1 MTNQPHCNPAL
12 QVIQRVNHTILQI
25 RTDRKKLLKE
35 IGEIIVEERGYE
47 MLWIGEFRHGDLYP
61 SISCGNPGGQPQ
73 QLQTWIT
80 QAPFNPTAAKKAV
93 EQKQAVV
100 SQYESKGNVGA
111 RWFNAAVPI
120 FVHDEV
126 SAILNACTFTPQAF
140 DPQEILLLEELAV
153 DIGFALESMDL
164 ETRRREAEDALRIS
178 EGRFKRL
185 AENALV
191 GIVLIQGE
199 LVRYANPAL
208 AQMFGYE
215 TPEAMIDQLDLA
227 RLIAPE
233 HRQGLVEAV
242 QQIQRGNQR
251 AVRDIFKGLRRDGS
265 SFDVEAHAARTI
277 HARRPAVIATVMD
290 VTEREHSR
298 QQLEALSEAG
308 LAMSQ
313 VRTPEEALQKAVQ
326 LALRIVPGD
335 AANIYLLKESWLQ
348 RAAEAGYPHDAQNP
362 RPRPRLS
369 LDTTFHHMLETR
381 APLLINDTAHSALW
395 TPNPNKNI
403 VSAYLAMPLI
413 VRGEVI
419 GFLNIDSW
427 ETDRFAEED
436 AQHLQ
441 RFADY
446 VAATIEHLRLIAS
459 LEEER
464 QRLSMLN
471 RLSQS
476 LSETLLLEEV
486 AARALEHLGVI
497 LHASQGIISQWD
509 PEKAQLSVISG
520 QGITPEAIVKLN
532 AGLHD
537 GDDTGLA
544 NWVARQRESALLP
557 DVHQDPRWIS
567 VPGVDEWVA
576 SALNVPLEV
585 HGELIG
591 VLSLLSGEPAAF
603 SEEDRR
609 LVEFLSVPVALALQN
624 ARFYQAA
631 AHQAQLMAEALQ
643 RQEELDRIKDELIQN
658 ISHELRTPL
667 GLVMGY
673 AVMLQDGTL
682 GPIAPEQE
690 EAIDIITRRSKMLR
704 TLVENIT
711 LLWQLDREK
720 DERTDFEFLD
730 LTALVDTV
738 VQEFQ
743 NQAKAQGITV
753 RGVTPGIPVIIHGIP
768 LQIHRVLDNL
778 IGNAF
783 KFTPQGEK
791 IEVSL
796 EIRGEQA
803 ALMVSDTGI
812 GVPPEKLE
820 KIFERFYQVDGS
832 AKRRYGGTGLGL
844 ALVRAIV
851 EAHGGR
857 VFGESP
863 ISADPEH
870 PGLRVTALLPVSNA
884 ERGAS

>member
-1 MTNQPHCNPAL
+1 MTNQPSHCNPAL
-12 QVIQRVNHTILQI
+12 QVIQRANHAILQI

-35 IGEIIVEERGYE
+35 IGDLIIEERGYE

-61 SISCGNPGGQPQ
+61 SISCGNPTGQPQ
-73 QLQTWIT
+73 KLQTWIA
-80 QAPFNPTAAKKAV
+80 QAPFNSAAARQAV
-93 EQKQAVV
+93 EQKRAIV
-100 SQYESKGNVGA
+100 SRQEGKGGTTP
-111 RWFNAAVPI
+111 WITAAVPI

-126 SAILNACTFTPQAF
+126 SAILNACTFNPQAF
-140 DPQEILLLEELAV
+140 DEQEILLLEELAV

-164 ETRRREAEDALRIS
+164 ENRRREAEDALRIS

-191 GIVLIQGE
+191 GIVLIQGD

-208 AQMFGYE
+208 AQMFGYA
-215 TPEAMIDQLDLA
+215 TPEAMIDQVDLA
-227 RLIAPE
+227 RMIAPE
-233 HRQGLVEAV
+233 HRAVLVEAT

-251 AVRDIFKGLRRDGS
+251 VVRDTFKGMRRDGS
-265 SFDVEAHAARTI
+265 IFDVEAHAARTI
-277 HARRPAVIATVMD
+277 HARRPAVIATVLD

-298 QQLEALSEAG
+298 RQLEALSEAG
-308 LAMSQ
+308 LAMSR
-313 VRTPEEALQKAVQ
+313 VRTHDEALQTAVH
-326 LALRIVPGD
+326 LALRVVPGD
-335 AANIYLLKESWLQ
+335 AANIYLLQESWLQ
-348 RAAEAGYPHDAQNP
+348 RAAEAGYPHDADSP

-369 LDTTFHHMLETR
+369 LDATFRRMLETR
-381 APLLINDTAHSALW
+381 APILINNTAHSDLW
-395 TPNPNKNI
+395 TPNPNKSI
-403 VSAYLAMPLI
+403 VGAYLAVPLI
-413 VRGEVI
+413 VRGEAL
-419 GFLNIDSW
+419 GFLNVDSW
-427 ETDRFAEED
+427 ETDRFADED

-464 QRLSMLN
+464 QHLTMLN

-476 LSETLLLEEV
+476 LSETLHLEEV
-486 AARALEHLGVI
+486 AARALEHLGAM
-497 LHASQGIISQWD
+497 LHASQGIIYQWE
-509 PEKAQLSVISG
+509 PETAQLSVISG
-520 QGITPEAIVKLN
+520 QGITPEAIAQLDV
-532 AGLHD
+532 ALHAAAE
-537 GDDTGLA
+537 TGLA
-544 NWVARQRESALLP
+544 NWVARRRESALLP
-557 DVHQDPRWIS
+557 DVRQDARWIG

-576 SALNVPLEV
+576 SALDVPLEV

-591 VLSLLSGEPAAF
+591 VLALLSAEPAAF

-609 LVEFLSVPVALALQN
+609 LVEILRVPVALALQN
-624 ARFYQAA
+624 ARFYHAA
-631 AHQAQLMAEALQ
+631 AHQAQVMAEALR
-643 RQEELDRIKDELIQN
+643 RQEELDRMKDELIQN

-673 AVMLQDGTL
+673 AVMLQDGVL

-711 LLWQLDREK
+711 LLWQLDRDK
-720 DERTDFEFLD
+720 DEQADFEALD
-730 LTALVDTV
+730 LTELVSTV

-743 NQAKAQGITV
+743 NQGKAQGVAV
-753 RGVTPGIPVIIHGIP
+753 RGVTPEQPVRVRGIS
-768 LQIHRVLDNL
+768 LQMHRVLDNL

-783 KFTPQGEK
+783 KFTLEGGE
-791 IEVSL
+791 IEVAL
-796 EIRGEQA
+796 EIRGNQA

-812 GVPPEKLE
+812 GVPSEKLE

-832 AKRRYGGTGLGL
+832 PRRRYGGTGLGL

-851 EAHGGR
+851 EAHGGQ

-870 PGLRVTALLPVSNA
+870 PGLRVTVLLPREGGGRS
-884 ERGAS
+884 

>member
-1 MTNQPHCNPAL
+1 MTNQSRQCNPAL
-12 QVIQRVNHTILQI
+12 QAVQRVNHAILQI
-25 RTDRKKLLKE
+25 RTDRKKLLKV
-35 IGEIIVEERGYE
+35 IGDIIVEERGYE
-47 MLWIGEFRHGDLYP
+47 TLWIGEFRHGDLYP
-61 SISCGNPGGQPQ
+61 SISCGNPTGHPQ
-73 QLQTWIT
+73 QLQTWIA
-80 QAPFNPTAAKKAV
+80 QAPFNPAAARQAV
-93 EQKQAVV
+93 AQKQAIV
-100 SQYESKGNVGA
+100 SRPEGKGVA
-111 RWFNAAVPI
+111 APSWITAAVPI

-126 SAILNACTFTPQAF
+126 SAILNACTFNPQVF
-140 DPQEILLLEELAV
+140 DEQEILLLEELSV

-164 ETRRREAEDALRIS
+164 ENRRREAEDALRIS

-191 GIVLIQGE
+191 GIVLIQGD

-227 RLIAPE
+227 RMIAPE
-233 HRQGLVEAV
+233 HRNSIVEAV

-251 AVRDIFKGLRRDGS
+251 TVRDIFKGLRQDGS
-265 SFDVEAHAARTI
+265 SFAVEAHAARTI
-277 HARRPAVIATVMD
+277 HARRPAVIATVLD

-313 VRTPEEALQKAVQ
+313 VRTPDEALEKAVQ

-335 AANIYLLKESWLQ
+335 AANIYLLQGSWLQ
-348 RAAEAGYPHDAQNP
+348 RTAEEGYPQDTKS
-362 RPRPRLS
+362 PRPRLS
-369 LDTTFHHMLETR
+369 LDATFQRMLETR
-381 APLLINDTAHSALW
+381 ASLLINDTSRSDLW
-395 TPNPNKNI
+395 TPNPTKNI
-403 VSAYLAMPLI
+403 VRAYLGMPLI

-427 ETDRFAEED
+427 EPDRFAEED

-464 QRLSMLN
+464 QHLTMLN

-476 LSETLLLEEV
+476 LSETLQLEEV
-486 AARALEHLGVI
+486 AARALEHLGVM
-497 LHASQGIISQWD
+497 LNASQGIISQWD
-509 PEKAQLSVISG
+509 PEAKQLSIISG
-520 QGITPEAIVKLN
+520 QGITPEDVNKLN
-532 AGLHD
+532 DDLHD
-537 GDDTGLA
+537 GNTTGLA
-544 NWVARQRESALLP
+544 NWVVQHRESALLP
-557 DVHQDPRWIS
+557 DVHQDSRWVP
-567 VPGVDEWVA
+567 VPGVDDWVA
-576 SALNVPLEV
+576 SALDVPLEV

-591 VLSLLSGEPAAF
+591 VISLLSAEPAAF

-609 LVEFLSVPVALALQN
+609 LVEFLRVPVALALQN

-631 AHQAQLMAEALQ
+631 AHQAHVMAEALR

-673 AVMLQDGTL
+673 AVMLQEGAL
-682 GPIAPEQE
+682 GPIAAEQE
-690 EAIDIITRRSKMLR
+690 EAIDIIARRSKMLR

-711 LLWQLDREK
+711 LLWQLDRDK
-720 DERTDFEFLD
+720 DERADFEFLD
-730 LTALVDTV
+730 LEELVRTV

-743 NQAKAQGITV
+743 NQSKVQNVTV
-753 RGVTPGIPVIIHGIP
+753 RAATAEQPIILWGIP
-768 LQIHRVLDNL
+768 LQMHRVLDNL
-778 IGNAF
+778 IGNAL
-783 KFTPQGEK
+783 KFTPEGGE
-791 IEVSL
+791 IEVAL
-796 EIRGEQA
+796 QARGAKA

-812 GVPPEKLE
+812 GVPSEKLD

-844 ALVRAIV
+844 ALVKAIV
-851 EAHGGR
+851 EAHGGQ

-870 PGLRVTALLPVSNA
+870 PGLRVTVLLPVKS
-884 ERGAS
+884 E

>member
-1 MTNQPHCNPAL
+1 MTNPSRQCNPAL
-12 QVIQRVNHTILQI
+12 QAVQRVNHAILQI
-25 RTDRKKLLKE
+25 RTDRKKLLKV
-35 IGEIIVEERGYE
+35 IGDIIVEERGYE
-47 MLWIGEFRHGDLYP
+47 TLWIGEFRHGDLYP
-61 SISCGNPGGQPQ
+61 AISCGNPVGQPQ
-73 QLQTWIT
+73 QLQTWIA
-80 QAPFNPTAAKKAV
+80 QAPFNPAAARQAV
-93 EQKQAVV
+93 AQKQAIV
-100 SQYESKGNVGA
+100 SRPESKGGA
-111 RWFNAAVPI
+111 APAWVTAAVPI

-126 SAILNACTFTPQAF
+126 SAILNACTFNPQVF
-140 DPQEILLLEELAV
+140 DEQEILLLEELAV

-164 ETRRREAEDALRIS
+164 ENRRREAEDALRIS

-191 GIVLIQGE
+191 GIVLIQGN

-227 RLIAPE
+227 RMIAPE
-233 HRQGLVEAV
+233 QRAGIVEAV

-251 AVRDIFKGLRRDGS
+251 AVRDTFKGLRQDGS
-265 SFDVEAHAARTI
+265 SFAVEAHAARTI
-277 HARRPAVIATVMD
+277 HARRPAVIATVLD

-313 VRTPEEALQKAVQ
+313 VRTPDEALEKAVQ

-335 AANIYLLKESWLQ
+335 AANIYLLQGSWLQ
-348 RAAEAGYPHDAQNP
+348 RTAEEGYPQDAKS
-362 RPRPRLS
+362 PRPRLS
-369 LDTTFHHMLETR
+369 LDTTFQRMLETR
-381 APLLINDTAHSALW
+381 ASLLINDTSRSDLW
-395 TPNPNKNI
+395 TPNPTKNI
-403 VSAYLAMPLI
+403 VRAYLAMPLI

-427 ETDRFAEED
+427 EPDRFAEED

-464 QRLSMLN
+464 QHLTMLN

-476 LSETLLLEEV
+476 LSETLQLEEV
-486 AARALEHLGVI
+486 AARALEHLGVM
-497 LHASQGIISQWD
+497 LHASQGVISQWD
-509 PEKAQLSVISG
+509 PEAKQLSIISG
-520 QGITPEAIVKLN
+520 QGITPEHVARLN
-532 AGLHD
+532 ADLHD
-537 GDDTGLA
+537 GTETGLA
-544 NWVARQRESALLP
+544 NWVARHRESALLP
-557 DVHQDPRWIS
+557 DVHQDPRWVT
-567 VPGVDEWVA
+567 VPGVDEWVT

-591 VLSLLSGEPAAF
+591 VISLLSAEPAAF
-603 SEEDRR
+603 SEEDRQ
-609 LVEFLSVPVALALQN
+609 LVEFLRVPVALALQN

-631 AHQAQLMAEALQ
+631 AHQAHVMAEALR

-673 AVMLQDGTL
+673 AVMLQEGAL
-682 GPIAPEQE
+682 GPVAPEQE
-690 EAIDIITRRSKMLR
+690 EAIDIIARRSKMLR

-711 LLWQLDREK
+711 LLWQLDRDK
-720 DERTDFEFLD
+720 DEKADFEFLD
-730 LTALVDTV
+730 LEELVRTV

-743 NQAKAQGITV
+743 NQSTVQGVTV
-753 RGVTPGIPVIIHGIP
+753 RATTTEHPVVIWGIP

-778 IGNAF
+778 IGNAL
-783 KFTPQGEK
+783 KFTPEGGE
-791 IEVSL
+791 IEVAL
-796 EIRGEQA
+796 QVRGAKA

-812 GVPPEKLE
+812 GVPSEKLD

-851 EAHGGR
+851 DAHGGQ
-857 VFGESP
+857 VFGQSP

-870 PGLRVTALLPVSNA
+870 PGLRVTVLLPVKNDA
-884 ERGAS
+884 